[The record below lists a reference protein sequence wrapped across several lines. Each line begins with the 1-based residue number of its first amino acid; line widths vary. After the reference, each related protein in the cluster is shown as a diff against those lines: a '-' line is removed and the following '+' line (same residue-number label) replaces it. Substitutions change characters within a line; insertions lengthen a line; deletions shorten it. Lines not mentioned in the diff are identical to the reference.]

1 MAESI
6 SYNDMVYGQGEWKNL
21 QEVIRKTF
29 KACFSDLKQH
39 DEELSSL
46 TEQIHTLKEELNN
59 RPTWEDLDKMIQLKL
74 PSNVRNGAGVYAESD
89 LQQQI
94 LQLRTEMEKKVS
106 LSYFEMTLGK
116 KMDRSDVLVR
126 ELSRFSLKEYQDD
139 IKRLKMDQI
148 HYQSQIDEIQEMVR
162 KQQVQ
167 TNVCST
173 KFDDIA
179 LLQALLESLQKSVYE
194 RPTTHF
200 VETTMKQMVAKLY
213 YFLPKIMLIISNII
227 RRSIKQILKYC
238 YRRQRPKQ
246 KQKWYATSLFVIKI
260 ISFQFCC
267 CRPLKKLRKP

>member
-6 SYNDMVYGQGEWKNL
+6 SFNDMVYGQGEWKNL

-39 DEELSSL
+39 DAELSSL
-46 TEQIHTLKEELNN
+46 TEQVHSLKDELNN

-74 PSNVRNGAGVYAESD
+74 PSTVRNGANAEND
-89 LQQQI
+89 LQQQL
-94 LQLRTEMEKKVS
+94 LQLRIEMEKKVS

-139 IKRLKMDQI
+139 IKRLKLDQI

-162 KQQVQ
+162 KQQIQ

-179 LLQALLESLQKSVYE
+179 LLQALLESVQKSVYE
-194 RPTTHF
+194 RPTAQF
-200 VETTMKQMVAKLY
+200 VETTMKQMVVIRIAHFLFYFFNVLY
-213 YFLPKIMLIISNII
+213 I
-227 RRSIKQILKYC
+227 
-238 YRRQRPKQ
+238 
-246 KQKWYATSLFVIKI
+246 
-260 ISFQFCC
+260 
-267 CRPLKKLRKP
+267 